1 MKTISA
7 GDLAKILNSEII
19 GNSNAVIAGVNSL
32 SEAKTAEVSFLG
44 NQKYKNQ
51 LESTKASVIIV
62 SKEMGTDV
70 PEGKAWIISDSPNIA
85 FSKAINFF
93 APPPPTYL
101 PGVHPTAV
109 VSKSAKIPET
119 CHIGPYV
126 VIEDSVELGENT
138 KVLAGTF
145 IGEYTTIGRDCLL
158 YQNIVIRERA
168 QIGNR
173 VIIHPN
179 VCIGADG
186 YGFEAGPFGIVK
198 IPQVG
203 IVRIDDDV
211 EIGANCTIDR
221 ARFGKTWI
229 KTGVKI
235 DNMVHVAH
243 NVTVGEFSMLIG
255 QCGIAGSAK
264 IGQGVIIA
272 AQAGITH
279 HITIGDGAKIAGTSG
294 VTKDVPPGGV
304 YAGTPA
310 EPVREFIER
319 MTLPKAVKK
328 LKEKIKS
335 LEDSLKSLENELKTS
350 K

>member
-7 GDLAKILNSEII
+7 RELAKILNSEII
-19 GNSNAVIAGVNSL
+19 GNVDVVVDGVNSL
-32 SEAKTAEVSFLG
+32 SEAKASEVSFLG
-44 NQKYKNQ
+44 NMKYKSQ

-62 SKEMGTDV
+62 PKEIGTNV
-70 PEGKAWIISDSPNIA
+70 PEGKVWIISDSPNIA
-85 FSKAINFF
+85 FSKAINLF
-93 APPPPTYL
+93 APPPPAYL
-101 PGVHPTAV
+101 PGIHPSAI
-109 VSKSAKIPET
+109 VSKSAKIPTT
-119 CHIGPYV
+119 CYIGPCV

-145 IGEYTTIGRDCLL
+145 IGEYTKIGKECLL

-179 VCIGADG
+179 VCIGSDG
-186 YGFEAGPFGIVK
+186 YGYEAGPFGIVK

-211 EIGANCTIDR
+211 EIGANSAIDR
-221 ARFGKTWI
+221 ARSGKTWI

-235 DNMVHVAH
+235 DNLVHVAH

-272 AQAGITH
+272 GQAGITH

-310 EPVREFIER
+310 EPAREFMER
-319 MTLPKAVKK
+319 MTLPKTVRK
-328 LKEKIKS
+328 LKDKIKALEDSVKS
-335 LEDSLKSLENELKTS
+335 LERELKTG

>member
-1 MKTISA
+1 MKSISA
-7 GDLAKILNSEII
+7 EELAKLLDAEAI
-19 GNSNAVIAGVNSL
+19 GNKDIIVDGVNSL
-32 SEAKTAEVSFLG
+32 TEAKSTEVSFLG

-51 LESTKASVIIV
+51 LETTKASIVIV
-62 SKEMGTDV
+62 SKDIGTNV
-70 PEGKAWIISDSPNIA
+70 PEGKAWIICDSPNIA
-85 FSKAINFF
+85 FSKAVNFF
-93 APPPPTYL
+93 APPQPVYL
-101 PGVHPTAV
+101 PGIHQSAI
-109 VSKSAKIPET
+109 VSKNARIHES
-119 CHIGPYV
+119 CHIGPFV
-126 VIEDSVELGENT
+126 VIEDGVELGENT
-138 KVLAGTF
+138 RVLAGTF
-145 IGEYTTIGRDCLL
+145 IGEYTKVGKDCMF
-158 YQNIVIRERA
+158 YQNIVIRERIE
-168 QIGNR
+168 IGSR

-186 YGFEAGPFGIVK
+186 YGYEAGPFGIVK

-203 IVRIDDDV
+203 MVRIDDDV
-211 EIGANCTIDR
+211 EIGANSTIDR

-229 KTGVKI
+229 KMGVKI

-279 HITIGDGAKIAGTSG
+279 HITIGDGAKIAGTAG
-294 VTKDVPPGGV
+294 VAKDVPQGGV

-310 EPVREFIER
+310 EPVREFMER
-319 MTLPKAVKK
+319 VTLPKAVRK
-328 LKEKIKS
+328 LKDKIKVLEECVKS
-335 LEDSLKSLENELKTS
+335 LEKELKVG

>member
-7 GDLAKILNSEII
+7 GDLAKILNSEVI
-19 GNSNAVIAGVNSL
+19 GNRDVLVDGVNSL
-32 SEAKTAEVSFLG
+32 SEATATEVSFLG
-44 NQKYKNQ
+44 NMRYKSQ

-62 SKEMGTDV
+62 SKEMGTSV

-93 APPPPTYL
+93 APPLPAYL
-101 PGVHPTAV
+101 PGIHPAAV
-109 VSKSAKIPET
+109 VSKSARIPET
-119 CHIGPYV
+119 CHIGPCV
-126 VIEDSVELGENT
+126 VIEDGVELGENT
-138 KVLAGTF
+138 KILAGTF
-145 IGEYTTIGRDCLL
+145 IGENTKIGKDCLL

-179 VCIGADG
+179 TCIGADG
-186 YGFEAGPFGIVK
+186 YGYEAGPFGIVK

-203 IVRIDDDV
+203 IVKIDDDV
-211 EIGANCTIDR
+211 EIGANCAIDR

-229 KTGVKI
+229 KMGVKM

-279 HITIGDGAKIAGTSG
+279 HITIGDGAKIAGKSG

-310 EPVREFIER
+310 EPVREFMER
-319 MTLPKAVKK
+319 LTLPKSVRK
-328 LKEKIKS
+328 LKDKIKA
-335 LEDSLKSLENELKTS
+335 LEDSVKSLENNG
-350 K
+350 